1 MLKRSAPHFHGRTL
15 PTGARAGRAERGVV
29 AVEAALVSTLLFTIL
44 AGVVDV
50 SMLFR
55 TTYEVSSASRA
66 GARLAAQE
74 PLAPTFAHDA
84 AVQVATSLEGM
95 DYARVTKLWVYKA
108 NPSSPTG
115 EPASDSNCTSG
126 LRCVSFTVSADAQ
139 GHPVVSAGSGSW
151 TGRKACATDPVAG
164 VDQVDAV
171 GVRVAYRHDAP
182 IMFFEGQLVQE
193 TTTMRLEQ
201 LSTALVCTSS

>member
-1 MLKRSAPHFHGRTL
+1 
-15 PTGARAGRAERGVV
+15 
-29 AVEAALVSTLLFTIL
+29 
-44 AGVVDV
+44 
-50 SMLFR
+50 MLFR

-74 PLAPTFAHDA
+74 PLAPTFARDA

-95 DYARVTKLWVYKA
+95 NYGEVTKLWVYKA

-115 EPASDSNCTSG
+115 EPTSGSNCTSQ
-126 LRCVSFTVSADAQ
+126 CVKFTVTEDDD
-139 GHPVVSAGSGSW
+139 GHPVVSAGTGSW
-151 TGRKACATDPVAG
+151 TGRKACALDPVGG

-171 GVRVAYRHDAP
+171 GVRVQYRHDAP
-182 IMFFEGQLVQE
+182 IMFGDGNLVQE

>member
-1 MLKRSAPHFHGRTL
+1 
-15 PTGARAGRAERGVV
+15 VV
-29 AVEAALVSTLLFTIL
+29 AVEAALVSTMLFTIL

-84 AVQVATSLEGM
+84 AVQVATSMEGM
-95 DYARVTKLWVYKA
+95 DYSQVTKLWVYKA
-108 NPSSPTG
+108 NPNSPTG

-126 LRCVSFTVSADAQ
+126 VKCVRFTLSADVA
-139 GHPVVSAGSGSW
+139 GHPVVSPGTGTW
-151 TGRKACATDPVAG
+151 TGRKACAFDPVAG

-171 GVRVAYRHDAP
+171 GVRVQYRHHAP
-182 IMFFEGQLVQE
+182 IMFGDGHLVQE

-201 LSTALVCTSS
+201 LSTALVCSSP